1 MRAAI
6 LYVVDISEQC
16 GHTLEEQI
24 ELFNGIKLLF
34 ANKPLLVLLNKID
47 VLRLDELSEE
57 KKELIKVFDQEG
69 NILLDLH
76 NITVRYHAAVQSTY
90 FTTVDPGNP

>member
-1 MRAAI
+1 MI
-6 LYVVDISEQC
+6 DISEQC

-24 ELFNGIKLLF
+24 ELFNGVKPLF
-34 ANKPLLVLLNKID
+34 ANKPLLVILNKID
-47 VLRLDELSEE
+47 VLRPDELSEE

-76 NITVRYHAAVQSTY
+76 NIAVPCCITVHLLLHS
-90 FTTVDPGNP
+90 